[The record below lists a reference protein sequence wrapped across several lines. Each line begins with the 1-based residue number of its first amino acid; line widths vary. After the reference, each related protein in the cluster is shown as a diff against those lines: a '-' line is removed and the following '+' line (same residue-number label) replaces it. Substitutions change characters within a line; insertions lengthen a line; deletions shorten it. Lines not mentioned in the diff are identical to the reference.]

1 MSEQVDYIKTFMQQN
16 INEKL
21 FNKNKVCEDKKYK
34 EIIKHSVNI
43 INNLNEEELDF
54 HMMLCKFIKD
64 KKILLVDEDNF
75 NEYNVES
82 FVYNDNKLNLISLL
96 N

>member
-1 MSEQVDYIKTFMQQN
+1 
-16 INEKL
+16 
-21 FNKNKVCEDKKYK
+21 
-34 EIIKHSVNI
+34 
-43 INNLNEEELDF
+43 
-54 HMMLCKFIKD
+54 MLCKFIKD